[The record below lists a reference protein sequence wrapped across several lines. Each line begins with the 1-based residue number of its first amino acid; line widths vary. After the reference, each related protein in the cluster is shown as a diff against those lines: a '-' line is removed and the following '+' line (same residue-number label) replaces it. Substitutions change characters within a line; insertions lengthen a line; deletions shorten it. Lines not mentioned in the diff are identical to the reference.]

1 MGLLFLVLQMIFY
14 RSALIPRKLPSP
26 PKEFLV
32 TRLQYSNQNVNKDLG
47 TCTKTFC
54 NKLQKLKIFA
64 QEEHISA
71 SSLINS
77 GCSVGVSF
85 QSVSYDHVTCEFQ
98 SESTLYSLPEC
109 QETPCSKQALSVRLR
124 TKWLWVRIL
133 LPSLKLLFLVLQV
146 KKALR
151 YSSFTVNFLQLS
163 RKAFVQNKFIENETN
178 SNQTYPMGMVILF
191 ATPIA
196 ETNIRQATKLP
207 GKNCCDKAN

>member
-1 MGLLFLVLQMIFY
+1 MLFQLFN
-14 RSALIPRKLPSP
+14 ANFCPKLHVRNRTG
-26 PKEFLV
+26 KFLN
-32 TRLQYSNQNVNKDLG
+32 LEL
-47 TCTKTFC
+47 FC
-54 NKLQKLKIFA
+54 NYFA
-64 QEEHISA
+64 
-71 SSLINS
+71 L
-77 GCSVGVSF
+77 SVC
-85 QSVSYDHVTCEFQ
+85 YYRVTYEFQ
-98 SESTLYSLPEC
+98 SESTLYSLSEC

-124 TKWLWVRIL
+124 TKWWWVRIL

-196 ETNIRQATKLP
+196 ETNIR
-207 GKNCCDKAN
+207 